1 MTYVDLVKSD
11 LDERKEEVIEMLTGR
26 GVDLT
31 DTDDVADTISEYY
44 TVSDL
49 TGNDS
54 GSYTFNR
61 NEAHDIVMS
70 NIDDVLTMLSDIY
83 GEDEA
88 YAEIGHAVVVDDNWE
103 LLDVNARVYAL
114 NTAARNFAEEL

>member
-1 MTYVDLVKSD
+1 MAYVDLVKSD
-11 LDERKEEVIEMLTGR
+11 LDERKDEVIEMLKER
-26 GVDLT
+26 GVDLA

-61 NEAHDIVMS
+61 NEAREIVMD
-70 NIDDVLTMLSDIY
+70 NIDDVQTMLSNMY
-83 GEDEA
+83 GDDEA
-88 YAEIGHAVVVDDNWE
+88 YAEIGRAVVEDSWE
-103 LLDVNARVYAL
+103 GLDVSARVFSL
-114 NTAARNFAEEL
+114 NTADLS